1 MERSHQN
8 LNKYINEFRYRH
20 NMSNLLSERYRIP
33 YKENSRAI
41 DDKFKIIYFYQGS
54 DGCEI
59 MKNPSEAYEKFEITE
74 KNKEFMSFCAK
85 SKTRGE
91 TTIILLQSTDAT
103 PANRDGYSFIS
114 NIARKHISLE
124 NSINRRFT
132 WWKIHQLKYL
142 IIFII
147 EMKLH

>member
-1 MERSHQN
+1 MENAHIN
-8 LNKYINEFRYRH
+8 PIKYMNEFRYRH
-20 NMSNLLSERYRIP
+20 NMTNLLSERYRIP

-41 DDKFKIIYFYQGS
+41 DDKFRIIYFYQGS

-59 MKNPSEAYEKFEITE
+59 MSNPSKAYEKFEITE

-85 SKTRGE
+85 SKINGK
-91 TTIILLQSTDAT
+91 TTIILLQSTDA
-103 PANRDGYSFIS
+103 PANRNKYSFIS

-132 WWKIHQLKYL
+132 
-142 IIFII
+142 
-147 EMKLH
+147 

>member
-1 MERSHQN
+1 MEKPLTN
-8 LNKYINEFRYRH
+8 PINYMNEFRYRH
-20 NMSNLLSERYRIP
+20 NMTNSLSERYRIP

-41 DDKFKIIYFYQGS
+41 DDKFRIIYFYQGS

-59 MKNPSEAYEKFEITE
+59 MSNPSKAYEKFEITE

-85 SKTRGE
+85 SKINGK
-91 TTIILLQSTDAT
+91 TTIILLQSTDA
-103 PANRDGYSFIS
+103 PANRNKYSFIS

-132 WWKIHQLKYL
+132 
-142 IIFII
+142 
-147 EMKLH
+147 

>member
-1 MERSHQN
+1 MEKKLIDQK
-8 LNKYINEFRYRH
+8 KYMNEFRYRH
-20 NMSNLLSERYRIP
+20 NMSSLLSERYRIP

-41 DDKFKIIYFYQGS
+41 DDKFRIIYFYQGS

-59 MKNPSEAYEKFEITE
+59 MSNPSKGYEVFEITE
-74 KNKEFMSFCAK
+74 KNKEFMSFYAK

-91 TTIILLQSTDAT
+91 TTIILLQSTDA
-103 PANRDGYSFIS
+103 PANRDRYSFIS

-132 WWKIHQLKYL
+132 
-142 IIFII
+142 
-147 EMKLH
+147 

>member
-8 LNKYINEFRYRH
+8 LNKYIIDFRYSHSMH
-20 NMSNLLSERYRIP
+20 NLISERYRIP

-41 DDKFKIIYFYQGS
+41 DDRFRIIYFYQGS

-59 MKNPSEAYEKFEITE
+59 MSNPSKAYEKFEITE
-74 KNKEFMSFCAK
+74 KNKEFMSFYAK

-91 TTIILLQSTDAT
+91 TTIILLQSADAQ
-103 PANRDGYSFIS
+103 ANRDRYSFIS

-124 NSINRRFT
+124 NSMNRKFT
-132 WWKIHQLKYL
+132 
-142 IIFII
+142 
-147 EMKLH
+147 

>member
-1 MERSHQN
+1 MEKKLIDQK
-8 LNKYINEFRYRH
+8 KYMNEFRHRR
-20 NMSNLLSERYRIP
+20 NISNLLSERYRIP

-41 DDKFKIIYFYQGS
+41 DDKFRIIYFYQEI

-59 MKNPSEAYEKFEITE
+59 MSNPSKAYEKFEITE

-91 TTIILLQSTDAT
+91 TTIILLQSTDA
-103 PANRDGYSFIS
+103 PANRNKYSFIS

-132 WWKIHQLKYL
+132 
-142 IIFII
+142 
-147 EMKLH
+147 

>member
-1 MERSHQN
+1 MFKYTHKISGSTKHNKWKKIMEEK
-8 LNKYINEFRYRH
+8 LINKKKYMNDFRHRR
-20 NMSNLLSERYRIP
+20 NISNLLSERYRIP

-41 DDKFKIIYFYQGS
+41 DDRFRIIYFYQGS

-124 NSINRRFT
+124 NSMNRRFT
-132 WWKIHQLKYL
+132 
-142 IIFII
+142 
-147 EMKLH
+147 

>member
-1 MERSHQN
+1 MEKKLIDQK
-8 LNKYINEFRYRH
+8 KYMNNFRHSH

-41 DDKFKIIYFYQGS
+41 DDKFRIIYFYQS
-54 DGCEI
+54 HDGCEI
-59 MKNPSEAYEKFEITE
+59 MRNPSEAYEVFEITE

-91 TTIILLQSTDAT
+91 TTTILLQSTDA
-103 PANRDGYSFIS
+103 PANRDRYSFIS

-124 NSINRRFT
+124 NSMNRRFT
-132 WWKIHQLKYL
+132 
-142 IIFII
+142 
-147 EMKLH
+147 